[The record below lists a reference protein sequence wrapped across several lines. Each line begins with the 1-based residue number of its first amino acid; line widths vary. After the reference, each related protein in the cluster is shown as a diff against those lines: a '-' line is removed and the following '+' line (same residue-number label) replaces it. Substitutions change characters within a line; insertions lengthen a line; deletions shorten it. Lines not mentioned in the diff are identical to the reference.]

1 MIVSRCAHGES
12 VMPESYRSMVGGN
25 SARPRAG
32 AAVRSADVKMDL
44 PSPYA
49 ARPYRGRADH
59 AVMAS
64 ILGEYHQHSGT
75 SSRPT
80 AEQLDATYANL
91 VNCDPEDDI
100 VVIESDRD
108 GPVGYV
114 RVWWE
119 DLEDGTHDYVL
130 FAPMR
135 PAHIAEPLFAAV
147 VGSAEDHLRI
157 KALGREAA
165 RFRAFASHPGPGLE
179 PTGEAA
185 WLESLDYRPIRFE
198 ASLVR
203 PDLEDI
209 PELSLPDD
217 VEMRPVT
224 PDMVRPILE
233 AHWEAFRGSW
243 DFGEATEEDFQRSI
257 DDPLVDISLWKIA
270 WVGDTVVGQVKS
282 FINDEENQA
291 NGYLRGYTEYISTHA
306 QWRNR
311 GIAGALLAE
320 SLRELK
326 SRGMTQAALG
336 VDTSNPGGA
345 FQLYTK
351 LGFELRSYE
360 AVYAKPIV

>member
-1 MIVSRCAHGES
+1 
-12 VMPESYRSMVGGN
+12 
-25 SARPRAG
+25 
-32 AAVRSADVKMDL
+32 MDL
-44 PSPYA
+44 PPPYT
-49 ARPYRGRADH
+49 ARPYKGRADH
-59 AVMAS
+59 AAMAS
-64 ILGEYHQHSGT
+64 ILGEYHQYSG
-75 SSRPT
+75 SSSLPT
-80 AEQLDATYANL
+80 AEHLDATYANL
-91 VNCDPEDDI
+91 VNCDPADDI
-100 VVIESDRD
+100 VIIESDPD
-108 GPVGYV
+108 GPIGYV

-130 FAPMR
+130 FSPTR
-135 PAHIAEPLFAAV
+135 PAHIAEPLFAAI

-157 KALGREAA
+157 KAAGHESA
-165 RFRAFASHPGPGLE
+165 RYRTFASHPGPGLDA
-179 PTGEAA
+179 TGEAA

-209 PELSLPDD
+209 PDLSLPDG

-224 PDMVRPILE
+224 PEMVRPILE

-243 DFGEATEEDFQRSI
+243 DFVEATEEGFQRSL
-257 DDPLVDISLWKIA
+257 DEPFLDTSLWKIA

-282 FINDEENQA
+282 FINTDENA
-291 NGYLRGYTEYISTHA
+291 AMGYLRGYTEYISTHA

-311 GIAGALLAE
+311 GIAGALLAA

-326 SRGMTQAALG
+326 TRGMTSAALG

-351 LGFELRSYE
+351 LGFELRAYE
-360 AVYAKPIV
+360 AAYAKPIG